1 MVDNGDGVVLDHA
14 VEQGNPHPAV
24 ERVKMRIGRTPRT
37 VTADRGY
44 GEAKVDQQL
53 NDVGVATRD
62 KNWMAVS

>member
-1 MVDNGDGVVLDHA
+1 
-14 VEQGNPHPAV
+14 
-24 ERVKMRIGRTPRT
+24 MRTGRTPRT

-53 NDVGVATRD
+53 NDLGVSTRD